1 AIVDIGCLQH
11 NRMVYVERILDQVPL
26 LLVPNGRVFAMM
38 IARGSYGDG
47 TGTEV
52 EPGTFTSVTEGPAQG
67 VGLCHF
73 FSLEEMEAL
82 FSRFR
87 DAHIECSA
95 RSLNGRRHWVKHW
108 VVDAVSRRPVPESLS
123 VPTALLRL
131 MREHGVR
138 QIPILDGDRRVIDL
152 VTSEDLLPDRF
163 LPLQAV
169 VMAGGFG
176 TRLSPLTEELPK
188 PMLPIDG
195 RPLLEVIIR
204 QLRETGVQ
212 RVSITTHYRSAK
224 ISEYFGDGRAF
235 GVELTYINEEEPL
248 GTAGALALL
257 GSSEE
262 PLL

>member
-1 AIVDIGCLQH
+1 MNQATNLPLVCAATSLRETMAVI
-11 NRMVYVERILDQVPL
+11 DQT
-26 LLVPNGRVFAMM
+26 
-38 IARGSYGDG
+38 ARGIAAVVDGERRLCGTVTDGDLRRAIL
-47 TGTEV
+47 
-52 EPGTFTSVTEGPAQG
+52 EG
-67 VGLCHF
+67 V
-73 FSLEEMEAL
+73 SLEILVSELLRRKAG
-82 FSRFR
+82 RQPIT
-87 DAHIECSA
+87 APAGIE
-95 RSLNGRRHWVKHW
+95 
-108 VVDAVSRRPVPESLS
+108 
-123 VPTALLRL
+123 PTALLRL

-195 RPLLEVIIR
+195 RPLHEVIIR

-257 GSSEE
+257 GSAEGTVLVVKGE
-262 PLL
+262 NFN

>member
-1 AIVDIGCLQH
+1 MARNFFSVPERGSVRVLELGCGPGANLWFLSREGFDTHGIDGSATAIARAEGRLTAEGVTARLEVGDILSLESVYRGLSFDAIVDIGCLQH
-11 NRMVYVERILDQVPL
+11 NRMVYVEEILDQVSL

-123 VPTALLRL
+123 VPTSR
-131 MREHGVR
+131 
-138 QIPILDGDRRVIDL
+138 
-152 VTSEDLLPDRF
+152 
-163 LPLQAV
+163 
-169 VMAGGFG
+169 
-176 TRLSPLTEELPK
+176 
-188 PMLPIDG
+188 
-195 RPLLEVIIR
+195 
-204 QLRETGVQ
+204 
-212 RVSITTHYRSAK
+212 
-224 ISEYFGDGRAF
+224 
-235 GVELTYINEEEPL
+235 
-248 GTAGALALL
+248 
-257 GSSEE
+257 
-262 PLL
+262 